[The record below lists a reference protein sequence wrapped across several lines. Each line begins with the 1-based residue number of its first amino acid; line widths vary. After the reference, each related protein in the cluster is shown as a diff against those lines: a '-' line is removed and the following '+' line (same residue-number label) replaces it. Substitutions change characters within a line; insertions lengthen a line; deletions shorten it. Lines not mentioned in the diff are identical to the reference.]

1 MKTGVVIKSTGS
13 WFNVQNYDGEIIP
26 CRIRGRIRLD
36 GIRSTNPVA
45 VGDRVKY
52 DFDPQTKNGVIT
64 EICDRKNYIIR
75 RSTNLSKQTQIIA
88 ANIDQAILMVTINYP
103 VTTYLFID
111 RFLASCQA
119 YRIPC
124 VIIFNKIDQY
134 CDEENEMLSIY
145 RDIYENIGYK
155 TMSISATE
163 QESLEDVKELLKDKT
178 SLISGHSG
186 VGKST
191 LINKLEPG
199 LDLKTAAISDV
210 HLTGRHTTTFA
221 EMHPFSFGGYVI
233 DTPGIRGFGL
243 ADVEKEELYHFFVE
257 FFEYSKNCHFH
268 NCQHLNE
275 PNCAVKDAVEN
286 GEIAESRYD
295 SYASI
300 YFNRDEKYR

>member
-221 EMHPFSFGGYVI
+221 EMHPFSFGGFVI

>member
-13 WFNVQNYDGEIIP
+13 WFNVQNDDGEIIP

-134 CDEENEMLSIY
+134 GDEENEMLTIY
-145 RDIYENIGYK
+145 RDVYENIGYK

-257 FFEYSKNCHFH
+257 FFEYSKDCHFH

-275 PNCAVKDAVEN
+275 PNCAVKEAVEN

>member
-163 QESLEDVKELLKDKT
+163 QEYLEDVKELLKDKT

-221 EMHPFSFGGYVI
+221 EMHPFSFGGFVI

>member
-13 WFNVQNYDGEIIP
+13 WFNVQNDDGEIIP

-221 EMHPFSFGGYVI
+221 EMHPFSFGGFVI